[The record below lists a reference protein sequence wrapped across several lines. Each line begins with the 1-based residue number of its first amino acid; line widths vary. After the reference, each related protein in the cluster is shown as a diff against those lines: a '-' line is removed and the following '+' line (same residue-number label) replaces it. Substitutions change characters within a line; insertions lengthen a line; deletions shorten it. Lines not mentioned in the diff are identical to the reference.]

1 MWKRRLSALVF
12 GAVIVGLL
20 VALRA
25 SDPYPVQVARETAFD
40 TFQQLR
46 PRPVPADLPVRII
59 DIDETSLARI
69 GQWPWSRRTMA
80 TIANR
85 LTELGAAAIAFDVLF
100 PEPDRLSPS
109 SILSIGADYDAE
121 FATALAA
128 GPSILSLTRSEKSLA
143 ALPSPKSGFALTG
156 TDPLDA
162 LPVLGGAASPLSLLE
177 QAAKGLGVASL
188 DTTGAGVAR
197 RLPLLWSNGT
207 APIPTLAVEALR
219 VAQGAPTLVILGD
232 SAGMVDSLRVGDYSV
247 PTGPTGDLWL
257 YYRRLEP
264 SIYIPAADLLADG
277 YATLAS
283 RIAGHI
289 VFVGASASG
298 LLDIR
303 ASALGEAVAGVSI
316 HAQALEQI
324 LTGTFLNRADWVAGL
339 EIVVLAVSGLAIVL
353 VLLSS
358 GPMVGLAFSLMV
370 AALSVAGSWFAF
382 SQYGLLVDP
391 SFALFGAVLT
401 YAAMAFFQFAV
412 TDADKRR
419 VRQAFAHYVE
429 PTLLDRLDRDASLLK
444 LGGDLREMSVM
455 FSDVRNFSALSERTA
470 PTELVAILN
479 RLFAALGAAIIG
491 QHGTI
496 DKFMGDAVMAFWNAP
511 ATLDRHPLHACR
523 AALAM
528 RAALQ
533 RLNAGASEPI
543 AIGIGIATG
552 PALVGNMGLESRFN
566 YSCVGDTVNVASR
579 LESACRIVGY
589 DILISA
595 QTRAA
600 APELACLPTGALALR
615 GMSEREPVHLL
626 LGDETLAADPA
637 FVALEAAHANLLESL
652 AKQLPGHAEIA
663 HCSTLA
669 ESLDPRLAD
678 FYAACLTRPDDFLPL
693 PDKK

>member
-20 VALRA
+20 VVLRA

-40 TFQQLR
+40 TFQQLQ
-46 PRPVPADLPVRII
+46 PRPAPTDLPVRII
-59 DIDETSLARI
+59 DIDETSLAKV

-109 SILSIGADYDAE
+109 SILSVGADYDAE

-128 GPSILSLTRSEKSLA
+128 GPSILGLTRSEKSLA
-143 ALPSPKSGFALTG
+143 VLPSPKSGFALTG
-156 TDPLDA
+156 TDPLNA
-162 LPVLGGAASPLSLLE
+162 LPLLGGAASPLPVLE

-207 APIPTLAVEALR
+207 APLPTLSVEALR
-219 VAQGAPTLVILGD
+219 VAQGASTLVILGD
-232 SAGMVDSLRVGDYSV
+232 SAGMVESLRVGDYNV
-247 PTGPTGDLWL
+247 PTGPTGDMWL
-257 YYRRLEP
+257 YYRHLDP
-264 SIYIPAADLLADG
+264 SIYVPAADLLAQN
-277 YATLAS
+277 YTALAPL
-283 RIAGHI
+283 IAGHI
-289 VFVGASASG
+289 VFIGASASG

-303 ASALGEAVAGVSI
+303 ASTLGEAVAGVSI
-316 HAQALEQI
+316 HVQALEQI

-353 VLLSS
+353 VLLSV
-358 GPMVGLAFSLMV
+358 GPMVGLLFSLMI
-370 AALSVAGSWFAF
+370 AAVSLAGSWFAF
-382 SQYGLLVDP
+382 SQYGLLIDP
-391 SFALFGAVLT
+391 SFTLFGAVLT

-429 PTLLDRLDRDASLLK
+429 PTLLDRLDKDASLLK

-455 FSDVRNFSALSERTA
+455 FSDIRNFSALSERTS

-533 RLNAGASEPI
+533 QLNAGSAEPI
-543 AIGIGIATG
+543 AIGIGVATG

-579 LESACRIVGY
+579 LEGACRIVSY

-600 APELACLPTGALALR
+600 APELACLPAGALELR
-615 GMSEREPVHLL
+615 GMSEREPVYLL
-626 LGDETLAADPA
+626 LGDETLAKNPA
-637 FVALEAAHANLLESL
+637 FIALAAVHANLLEML
-652 AKQLPGHAEIA
+652 AKQAPMQAEIDLCTKLGA
-663 HCSTLA
+663 A
-669 ESLDPRLAD
+669 LDVRLAD
-678 FYAACLTRPDDFLPL
+678 FYAACLGRPNDFLAS
-693 PDKK
+693 DKK

>member
-25 SDPYPVQVARETAFD
+25 SDPYPVRVARETAFD

-46 PRPVPADLPVRII
+46 PRPAPADLPIRII
-59 DIDETSLARI
+59 DIDENSLARV
-69 GQWPWSRRTMA
+69 GQWPRSRRTMA
-80 TIANR
+80 TIASR

-109 SILSIGADYDAE
+109 SILSVGADYDAE

-128 GPSILSLTRSEKSLA
+128 GPSILSLTRSEKSRT

-156 TDPLDA
+156 TDPLNA
-162 LPVLGGAASPLSLLE
+162 LPVLGGAASPLPLLE
-177 QAAKGLGVASL
+177 QAAKGTGVASL
-188 DTTGAGVAR
+188 DTAGARVAR
-197 RLPLLWSNGT
+197 RLPLLWSNDS
-207 APIPTLAVEALR
+207 APIPTLSVEALR
-219 VAQGAPTLVILGD
+219 VAQGASTLVVLGD
-232 SAGMVDSLRVGDYSV
+232 SAGMVESLRVGDYTV
-247 PTGPTGDLWL
+247 PTGPTGDMWL
-257 YYRRLEP
+257 YYRHLEP
-264 SIYIPAADLLADG
+264 SIYIPATDLLADG
-277 YATLAS
+277 YDMLAPS
-283 RIAGHI
+283 IAGHI

-303 ASALGEAVAGVSI
+303 ASTLGEAVAGVSI
-316 HAQALEQI
+316 HVQALEQI

-339 EIVVLAVSGLAIVL
+339 EIVALAVSGLAIVL
-353 VLLSS
+353 VLLSERTHGGAAVFADDRGCVS
-358 GPMVGLAFSLMV
+358 GWQLVRLQPIWAADRPQLCPLWRCAHLCRHGL
-370 AALSVAGSWFAF
+370 
-382 SQYGLLVDP
+382 
-391 SFALFGAVLT
+391 
-401 YAAMAFFQFAV
+401 FQFAV

-419 VRQAFAHYVE
+419 VRRAFAHYVE

-470 PTELVAILN
+470 PAELVAILN

-533 RLNAGASEPI
+533 RLNAGSNRPI

-552 PALVGNMGLESRFN
+552 PALVGNMGLETRFN

-579 LESACRIVGY
+579 VGSACRIVGY

-595 QTRAA
+595 ETRAA
-600 APELACLPTGALALR
+600 APELACLPAGALALR
-615 GMSEREPVHLL
+615 GMSAREPVYLL
-626 LGDETLAADPA
+626 LGDEALAADPA
-637 FVALEAAHANLLESL
+637 FIALEAAHANLLEALS
-652 AKQLPGHAEIA
+652 KQSPARTEID
-663 HCSTLA
+663 HCITLGA
-669 ESLDPRLAD
+669 ALDPRLSD
-678 FYAACLTRPDDFLPL
+678 FYAACLTRPDDFLPF
-693 PDKK
+693 DKK